1 LARLEADHPPSTD
14 DPTRP
19 PARDPARRR
28 RRSSPPPRFPS
39 RRWRAAWRRGRGR
52 LGGSRRVSPSTAR
65 ASPSA
70 ARRKT
75 DRARR
80 TRARKTTGRGGS
92 TPRRVAAEPREGSR
106 ARGARREAPPPR
118 RAVPC
123 PDSDGEGNERV
134 RRERDR
140 SGSRVV
146 AGRARGA
153 VETRGDATFR
163 GASSRMRRRRDEA
176 REVDFTRRSRF
187 PAFESRARVGE
198 ATHRGQRGGHG
209 ARPVVAVEWAP
220 RARERSP
227 EGACLGAKSER
238 RKASVERPRVDPR
251 AFGARSRSAPRALRA
266 LRSGLY
272 AGARPADVF
281 SRVRRSSPR
290 LSI

>member
-1 LARLEADHPPSTD
+1 VRDARH
-14 DPTRP
+14 
-19 PARDPARRR
+19 RRR
-28 RRSSPPPRFPS
+28 GEPFHALVRM
-39 RRWRAAWRRGRGR
+39 GK
-52 LGGSRRVSPSTAR
+52 VT
-65 ASPSA
+65 SA
-70 ARRKT
+70 
-75 DRARR
+75 
-80 TRARKTTGRGGS
+80 
-92 TPRRVAAEPREGSR
+92 
-106 ARGARREAPPPR
+106 
-118 RAVPC
+118 
-123 PDSDGEGNERV
+123 SDGNGT
-134 RRERDR
+134 
-140 SGSRVV
+140 
-146 AGRARGA
+146 GRARGSSPGA
-153 VETRGDATFR
+153 LGARSRRAATRRSEERLLG
-163 GASSRMRRRRDEA
+163 MRRRRDEA

>member
-1 LARLEADHPPSTD
+1 
-14 DPTRP
+14 
-19 PARDPARRR
+19 
-28 RRSSPPPRFPS
+28 
-39 RRWRAAWRRGRGR
+39 
-52 LGGSRRVSPSTAR
+52 
-65 ASPSA
+65 
-70 ARRKT
+70 
-75 DRARR
+75 
-80 TRARKTTGRGGS
+80 
-92 TPRRVAAEPREGSR
+92 VAAEPREGSR

-153 VETRGDATFR
+153 VETRDDATVR
-163 GASSRMRRRRDEA
+163 GASSGMRRRRDA

-266 LRSGLY
+266 LCSGLY

-281 SRVRRSSPR
+281 
-290 LSI
+290 